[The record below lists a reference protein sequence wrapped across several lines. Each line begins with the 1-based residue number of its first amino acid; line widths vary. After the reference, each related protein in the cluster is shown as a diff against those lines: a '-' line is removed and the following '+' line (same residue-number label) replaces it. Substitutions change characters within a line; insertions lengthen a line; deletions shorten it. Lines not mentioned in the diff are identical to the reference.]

1 MVLVKKSWIM
11 DSNIN
16 ERLKLEEYSKKYLQG
31 EYYEQKK
38 FENRIVDNFLTDPE
52 LDEFWTS
59 SQSENAQYIK
69 DTSMAPMAEMLFGQE
84 PSTHTTANYHIFKNF
99 YNNPQWSHLVDII
112 QPKLE
117 AEFGSN
123 IRASHIHVLDSWF
136 PYGLHNDA
144 EQPNMKLA
152 PEPAWTLIIP
162 FDTCESTTYV
172 FNERSGFKDAM
183 EFAKY
188 YNVKPHGLETTGL
201 TKEEYELDFSPITH
215 PDNLSYLTVET
226 KFKWKRGSCFAA
238 DRFKYHCSS
247 NYLNQG
253 IKNKKA
259 IILWTS
265 LA

>member
-1 MVLVKKSWIM
+1 M
-11 DSNIN
+11 DSMDSMINPN
-16 ERLKLEEYSKKYLQG
+16 ERLNSEEYSEKYLQG

-38 FENRIVDNFLTDPE
+38 FENRIVDNFLTDQE
-52 LDEFWTS
+52 LEEFWKA
-59 SQSENAQYIK
+59 SQCGETYDKK
-69 DTSMAPMAEMLFGQE
+69 DTSMAPLAEKLFGQD
-84 PSTHTTANYHIFKNF
+84 PSTHTTANYHIFDNF
-99 YNNPQWSHLVDII
+99 YNNPNWSHLVDII

-117 AEFGSN
+117 KEFGSN

-172 FNERSGFKDAM
+172 FNERSGFKDPM
-183 EFAKY
+183 QFAKH
-188 YNVKPHGLETTGL
+188 YNVESHDLQTIGL
-201 TKEEYELDFSPITH
+201 TQEQFDTDFAPITD
-215 PDNLSYLTVET
+215 PINLSYLTIET

-247 NYLNQG
+247 NFLNQG

-265 LA
+265 LP